1 MRERGTQKNLYASH
15 LEKKP
20 GDRAVLHWF
29 SSQVINDCDRHR
41 LIR

>member
-1 MRERGTQKNLYASH
+1 MRERGT
-15 LEKKP
+15 KKIYMHRTWKKKT